1 MSRAEVST
9 APGWAEACS
18 QAFVPLRVRSA
29 APDFRASLSQHVL
42 TPEVSLTRVA
52 STASEVYR
60 SDRVI
65 AAHPR
70 DDLLVSLHRGGT
82 GSVRQHDRVARLGV
96 GSATMYDASAP
107 YTLTFPATMSEVVLQ
122 LPRRALRAQG
132 SSVSDLT
139 ARPLPDGGPLRALTA
154 LAVAVEP
161 DDTSRSPAEDAAVA
175 DAMVS
180 LLTALLVH
188 EQAPAAPVVDGRVL
202 LTVLRGFVDEH
213 LDDPGLDPSAL
224 AAAHHVSL
232 RLVQRLFA
240 QDDDAPAAYIRRR
253 RLARAHSLLLAGSSV
268 GRAARACGFGDPDTF
283 ARAFRREY
291 GVAPSVVGGSRA
303 RDG

>member
-1 MSRAEVST
+1 MSRTEVST
-9 APGWAEACS
+9 APGWAAVCS
-18 QAFVPLRVRSA
+18 SAFVPLRVRSA
-29 APDFRASLSQHVL
+29 ATDFRASLSQHVL
-42 TPEVSLTRVA
+42 TSEVSLTRVA

-82 GSVRQHDRVARLGV
+82 GSVRQHGRVARLGV
-96 GSATMYDASAP
+96 GSATLYDAAAP
-107 YTLTFPATMSEVVLQ
+107 YTLTFPAAMSEVVLQ

-132 SSVSDLT
+132 SSVADLT

-161 DDTSRSPAEDAAVA
+161 DDTHPSPAEDAAVA

-188 EQAPAAPVVDGRVL
+188 ERAPVAPVVDGRAL

-213 LDDPGLDPSAL
+213 LHDPGLDPHAL

-240 QDDDAPAAYIRRR
+240 EDGDSPASYIRRR
-253 RLARAHSLLLAGSSV
+253 RLARAHRLLLAGSAV

-291 GVAPSVVGGSRA
+291 GVAPSGVGGSRA
-303 RDG
+303 RDE